1 MNNFETA
8 ARTLRNCYAG
18 PERKMHAR
26 TRVKFCGIT
35 RFDDAS
41 TAVDLGVDA
50 LGFVF
55 YARSPRC
62 IGVTE
67 AADIVRGL
75 PPLVSKV
82 GLFVNESLDEVA
94 KIVAAVPLDVV
105 QFHGEES
112 GQECDRLG
120 HPYVKAIRMSPQV
133 DLIEEANRYA
143 GAAALLIDA
152 FEPDLVGGTGNSFE
166 WARVPN
172 RLPKPIILAGG
183 LDPSNVARA
192 IKTVNPFGVDV
203 SSGIERD
210 KGIKDPVKMRDF
222 MQEVTRFECE
232 SDQ

>member
-1 MNNFETA
+1 
-8 ARTLRNCYAG
+8 
-18 PERKMHAR
+18 MHAR

-41 TAVDLGVDA
+41 MAVGLGVDA

-55 YARSPRC
+55 YGPSPRC
-62 IGVTE
+62 ISVTE
-67 AADIVRGL
+67 ASDIVRGL

-120 HPYVKAIRMSPQV
+120 HPYVKAIRMSLEV

-152 FEPDLVGGTGNSFE
+152 FEPDLFGGTGNPFE
-166 WARVPN
+166 WVRIPN

-183 LDPSNVARA
+183 LDPTNVARA
-192 IKTVNPFGVDV
+192 IKTVNPFGLDV

-210 KGIKDPVKMRDF
+210 KGIKDPAKMRDF

>member
-1 MNNFETA
+1 
-8 ARTLRNCYAG
+8 
-18 PERKMHAR
+18 MHAR

-35 RFDDAS
+35 RSDDAS

-55 YARSPRC
+55 YAQSPRC
-62 IGVTE
+62 ISVTE
-67 AADIVRGL
+67 AVDIVRGL
-75 PPLVSKV
+75 PPLVSRV

-120 HPYVKAIRMSPQV
+120 HPYVKAIRMSPGV

-152 FEPDLVGGTGNSFE
+152 FEPDLFGGTGNLFE

-192 IKTVNPFGVDV
+192 IKAVNPFGVDV

-210 KGIKDPVKMRDF
+210 KRIKDPVKMRDF
-222 MQEVTRFECE
+222 MQEVTRFERE